1 MTYMTR
7 VLIWVL
13 ASLFAS
19 AAAAQDEELLPPEQA
34 FASSAAVL
42 DERRVAVT
50 WEIADGYYMYRDKFA
65 FRLEDGAGVASVTYP
80 DGKIK
85 SDEFFGDVEVYVGSA
100 TFEVDLAGASGP
112 VTLTVDGQGCNEPVG
127 VCYPP
132 MTRSLAVVMPIETA
146 AAAEPVARPLSDPV
160 PGFGSTPVPQS
171 TPAGGAD
178 PVDELRSLLGN
189 IGGSDEFLPVDEAF
203 RLDLARGSDTSL
215 DARFSVADGYYLYQD
230 KISFRVVS
238 GAARTGDPLLPRGTE
253 KDDPYFGRMTVY
265 LEDFD
270 VDVPLLR
277 AAPAAGPITVEA
289 GYQGCADEGICYP
302 PVTKQYTLDLPALV
316 GVAAAASGGGASA
329 AEPPAGGGI
338 APAAAE
344 RGFAAFLV
352 TAFGVGLLL
361 TFTPC
366 VLPMIPILSSV
377 IVGQGARMTRA
388 KGGMLSLIYVLGTAV
403 TYAAIGWVAGATG
416 EQLQAYFQNI
426 WAIGILSLV
435 FAVMALSMFGL
446 FRIQMPSFIQSALQ
460 SRSASISGGTASMVF
475 VLGLV
480 SALIVGACV
489 SPLLISL
496 LSIAIGRGDPVLGAA
511 MMLSMAFG
519 MGVFLVALGFGAGA
533 ILPRAGAWMERV
545 NHVFGVMLLAVAIY
559 LLGALPAVPV
569 LLLWA
574 ALMIIAGVY
583 MGATQALPEGA
594 SGWRYLNKGIGT
606 IALVW
611 GVLCLVGGLAGNRD
625 VLNPIP
631 PGTFVAAGTDSGSS
645 HAGATFVQV
654 TNTGELDA
662 QLARAR
668 EAGKHLM
675 LDFYADWCVDCIR
688 MEKTTFVDAEVKRR
702 LDEDFVLAQVDV
714 TDPNDPG
721 GKAIKQRLGV
731 YGPPA
736 ILFFERG
743 ESEIRD
749 LRLYGYRDSEEFLSI
764 LDRI

>member
-1 MTYMTR
+1 MTHFSR
-7 VLIWVL
+7 ILIWVL
-13 ASLFAS
+13 ASVFAS
-19 AAAAQDEELLPPEQA
+19 TALANDEELLPPEQA
-34 FASSAAVL
+34 FASSARVL

-65 FRLEDGAGVASVTYP
+65 FRADDGIEVASVTFP
-80 DGKIK
+80 EGKIK

-100 TFEVDLAGASGP
+100 TFDVELAGASGP

-132 MTRSLAVVMPIETA
+132 MTRALALVMPIEAA

-160 PGFGSTPVPQS
+160 PGLNGALAPQS
-171 TPAGGAD
+171 TPAGGTD

-203 RLDLARGSDTSL
+203 RLELDPRSDTSL
-215 DARFSVADGYYLYQD
+215 AARFAVADGYYLYQD
-230 KISFRVVS
+230 KIGFKVLA
-238 GAARTGDPLLPRGTE
+238 GAARTGDPAFPAGVE

-265 LEDFD
+265 FEDFD

-277 AAPAAGPITVEA
+277 ASPDAASVTIEA
-289 GYQGCADEGICYP
+289 SYQGCADEGICYP
-302 PVTKQYTLDLPALV
+302 PATRQFTLDLPPLV
-316 GVAAAASGGGASA
+316 GVAAAATGDDAPA
-329 AEPPAGGGI
+329 TEPAGG
-338 APAAAE
+338 ARANPATD
-344 RGFAAFLV
+344 RGFAAFLA

-435 FAVMALSMFGL
+435 FVIMALSMFGL
-446 FRIQMPSFIQSALQ
+446 YKVQMPSFIQSALQ
-460 SRSASISGGTASMVF
+460 SKSASISGGTASMVF

-496 LSIAIGRGDPVLGAA
+496 LSIAIGEGDPVLGAA
-511 MMLSMAFG
+511 MMVSMAFG

-545 NHVFGVMLLAVAIY
+545 NHVFGVMLLGVAIY
-559 LLGALPAVPV
+559 LLGAVPAVPV

-574 ALMIIAGVY
+574 ALMIIVGVY
-583 MGATQALPEGA
+583 MGATQALPDGA
-594 SGWRYLNKGIGT
+594 SGWRYLTKGVGT

-631 PGTFVAAGTDSGSS
+631 PGTFVAAGSSTGAS
-645 HAGATFVQV
+645 HAGAAFVQV
-654 TNTGELDA
+654 TDIESLDA
-662 QLARAR
+662 ELARAR
-668 EAGKHLM
+668 ESGKHLM

-688 MEKTTFVDAEVKRR
+688 MEKTTFVDADVKRR
-702 LDEDFVLAQVDV
+702 LDADFILAQVDV

-736 ILFFERG
+736 ILFFDRG

-764 LDRI
+764 LERI